1 MISHLTDSESRNV
14 PRFVSSGLTAFSAVI
29 HHSTQKYPDQL
40 DSFMPQLIELIVS
53 SDFLNSENPE
63 VLERVLLVTQNLV
76 DAAGPLCKT
85 YQHGLFKILLQLG
98 SSPAMAN
105 FSQRV
110 DKTIEV
116 LAKNCGIETSSD
128 LFSIELSTLLDE
140 MKEQY
145 EDWNK
150 HTPERFI
157 FDMLVRRAYTA
168 VVDYW
173 ETILMIIAA
182 NIEVEKEYE
191 LRMDMLNLVE
201 HFLLQKE
208 LHSTIVFYSDIIMKM
223 ILIPCT

>member
-1 MISHLTDSESRNV
+1 
-14 PRFVSSGLTAFSAVI
+14 
-29 HHSTQKYPDQL
+29 
-40 DSFMPQLIELIVS
+40 
-53 SDFLNSENPE
+53 
-63 VLERVLLVTQNLV
+63 
-76 DAAGPLCKT
+76 
-85 YQHGLFKILLQLG
+85 
-98 SSPAMAN
+98 MAN

-110 DKTIEV
+110 DKTIEA
-116 LAKNCGIETSSD
+116 LAHNCGIETASD

-157 FDMLVRRAYTA
+157 FDMLVRRAHSA

-182 NIEVEKEYE
+182 NIEMEKEYE
-191 LRMDMLNLVE
+191 LRMDMLTLVE
-201 HFLLQKE
+201 HFLIQKD

-223 ILIPCT
+223 ILIPCTQWRAGKPNVSIRKAAVVCQIKLVE